1 MRCFFSPAP
10 PRFVSRLESAC
21 LIEGEDIQF
30 SCSTFTTP
38 LPRIRYRST
47 ELTAVVALRFCNY
60 CVSWMQ
66 RCLHLTGGW
75 RMAKSWLSSRNTWL
89 WMMHGAGSCLWPSSG
104 QLKQILGSTSVRY
117 KTRIV
122 HVWTQPVSLISALSL
137 CDNVWKCF
145 ILFSFGMNLVASSA
159 RQVYAPPMSPR
170 LTVRMTNRRTYLLKV
185 WQSEPQKLISS
196 T

>member
-38 LPRIRYRST
+38 LPRIRYGSA
-47 ELTAVVALRFCNY
+47 ELTAAVALRFCNY
-60 CVSWMQ
+60 CVSECSAACSWQVVEGWQ
-66 RCLHLTGGW
+66 RVDWAAEILDYEWCTERDPVSHCRQGNW
-75 RMAKSWLSSRNTWL
+75 SRYW
-89 WMMHGAGSCLWPSSG
+89 A
-104 QLKQILGSTSVRY
+104 VRVWGI
-117 KTRIV
+117 IV
-122 HVWTQPVSLISALSL
+122 HVWTQLVSLISELSL
-137 CDNVWKCF
+137 WDNVWKCF

-170 LTVRMTNRRTYLLKV
+170 LTARMTNHRTSLLKV
-185 WQSEPQKLISS
+185 WQSEPMKLISS